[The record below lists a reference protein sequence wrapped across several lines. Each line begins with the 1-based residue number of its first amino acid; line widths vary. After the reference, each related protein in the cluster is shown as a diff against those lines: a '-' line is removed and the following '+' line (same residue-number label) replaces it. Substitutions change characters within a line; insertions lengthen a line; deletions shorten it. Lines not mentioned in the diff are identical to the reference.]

1 MGGRPLLAASAAF
14 AAGAYFGV
22 ETHRGRAGLAALAL
36 FSCCALILALLRGQP
51 RAREGPRKSILP
63 LAAALSCAAGLGL
76 CRGAAAPRPV
86 RDAALLEWLRDPA
99 SSKGGREALP
109 VEGEVLFAAPA
120 RGGARIVLRIEA
132 RAARPGGALSRP
144 AEELLVQVLGPRS
157 LHRGDRVRA
166 LARLR
171 EPQRALN
178 PGGQDLRKELGLRG
192 IALTGALEPYELTV
206 LRKGPAFFRYLD
218 ESRERFARRCQEVCT
233 TPERGALVA
242 ALGVGDRSDIPPAL
256 DDELAESG
264 LVHLL
269 SSAGLHLAALAL
281 LVRWLSR
288 QLLVRTR
295 FAPRAAALSALAA
308 LPAALADVLLLGASW
323 PAVRAGAGASL
334 GLAAPVFA
342 RRSDALTSLGFAA
355 ACCALSDP
363 AATHDLALQLSLL
376 GVLGLIVLTRP
387 LRELLPISLPPLGTR
402 SRPRHL
408 LEHILLLCCA
418 TAAATLCTAPLLA
431 AAFHRLSLVSVAAN
445 AVGLLPGMAA
455 VPLAT
460 LAVPL
465 DAIAPSLALPLFF
478 GADALAGLVL
488 WAARLF
494 AALPHAVV
502 RLPAPSALTTLAWI
516 CLVAALAGFPALG
529 ARAAQERP
537 RPRVRLLRALAPL
550 AFFCCVGGA
559 RAVAAQRSTTLTA
572 TFLAVGQGD
581 AALVQL
587 PGGRALLIDAGG
599 DLRGLPDPNGG
610 PARDPGARDLLPA
623 LAELG
628 VSRIDVAVLTH
639 PHPDHAGG
647 LPTLLRHIPVGELW
661 LTGEP
666 GPGDIGGRIARIARA
681 QGVPMRTPR
690 EGVQATLAEGVR
702 IEVLHPFPAWNPE
715 RSTNDNSLVLRLVHG
730 DVALL
735 FSGDIEA
742 LAEAELA
749 HAPAALEAQILK
761 APHHGS
767 RTSSTD
773 AFLRR
778 VRPRTVIYC
787 VGEGNPFGFPH
798 QDVLART
805 RALGAR
811 TLLRT
816 DQGAITA
823 VSDGASLRVSQLRST
838 TD

>member
-1 MGGRPLLAASAAF
+1 MGGRPLLALSAAF
-14 AAGAYFGV
+14 AAGAFFGI
-22 ETHRGRAGLAALAL
+22 ETDRLPAGLAALSL
-36 FSCCALILALLRGQP
+36 WFFGGLVLALLRAQP
-51 RAREGPRKSILP
+51 RAREGPPIGILP

-76 CRGAAAPRPV
+76 CRGAVALRPA
-86 RDAALLEWLRDPA
+86 RDAALLEWVRDPA
-99 SSKGGREALP
+99 SSKGGREVLP
-109 VEGEVLFAAPA
+109 VEGEVLSTVPA
-120 RGGARIVLRIEA
+120 RGGARMVLRIEA

-144 AEELLVQVLGPRS
+144 PAELLVQVLGPRT

-178 PGGQDLRKELGLRG
+178 PGGQDVRKELGLRG
-192 IALTGALEPYELTV
+192 IALTGVLEPYELTV
-206 LRKGPAFFRYLD
+206 LRRGPAFFRFLD

-242 ALGVGDRSDIPPAL
+242 ALGVGDRTDIPPAL

-295 FAPRAAALSALAA
+295 FAPRAAALSALVA

-334 GLAAPVFA
+334 GLAAPIFA
-342 RRSDALTSLGFAA
+342 RRSDALTSLGLAA
-355 ACCALSDP
+355 ASCAVFDP

-387 LRELLPISLPPLGTR
+387 LRELLPLPQPPLGTR
-402 SRPRHL
+402 SRPRRL
-408 LEHILLLCCA
+408 LEHCVQLCCA

-445 AVGLLPGMAA
+445 AVGLVPGIAA

-465 DAIAPSLALPLFF
+465 DAIAPSLALPFF
-478 GADALAGLVL
+478 FCADALAGLVL

-494 AALPHAVV
+494 ASLPHAVV
-502 RLPAPSALTTLAWI
+502 RLPAPGLLTTLAWI
-516 CLVAALAGFPALG
+516 SLVAVLAGFPALG

-537 RPRVRLLRALAPL
+537 RPRVRLLRALGPL
-550 AFFCCVGGA
+550 AFFCCALGA

-581 AALVQL
+581 AAVVQL

-647 LPTLLRHIPVGELW
+647 LPTILRHIPVGELW

-666 GPGDIGGRIARIARA
+666 GPGDIGTRIAQIARS
-681 QGVPMRTPR
+681 QGVPVRTPL
-690 EGVQATLAEGVR
+690 EGVQAPLAEGVR
-702 IEVLHPFPAWNPE
+702 IEVLHPFPAWDPQ

-730 DVALL
+730 NVALL
-735 FSGDIEA
+735 FPGDVEA

-749 HAPAALEAQILK
+749 HGPATLEAQILK

-773 AFLRR
+773 PFLRR
-778 VRPRTVIYC
+778 VRPRTVIYS

-798 QDVLART
+798 EDVLART
-805 RALGAR
+805 RALGAE

-823 VSDGASLRVSQLRST
+823 VSDGASLKVSQQRPPP
-838 TD
+838 D